1 MQGGEHGSGPERTT
15 AAGWSRFGRFGFRFA
30 FVALLLSFAVIFG
43 PFYLLPIVGSKL
55 QAVVDWM
62 FAGPKVYLGRHV
74 FHLAGVSALPHST
87 DSRDE
92 ALDWI
97 QMGLILL
104 YSLVAAVGWSVL
116 DRRRREYQVMAAWLR
131 FLLRMSLVFL
141 LLRYGIF
148 KVFPLQ
154 MSPPSLAVL
163 NERVGES
170 SPMTLFW
177 TLFGLRPG
185 YQILC
190 GVIEVAAAVLLF
202 FRRTALLGALLSAF
216 VMSNVLLFNLFFDV
230 PVKLGAA
237 VMLLMTVAVIAPDL
251 RSLLQFFW
259 FHREARPT
267 GVWVPPAKRRR
278 TRVAT
283 RVVEVASLVLVLV
296 QMVPFSYRTA
306 RKQREAALYPS
317 PLTGEWRIDAA
328 TGVVQGRKVSL
339 PPLTGEGAPMT
350 ALYLEPNGQAMARS
364 SDGRLW
370 RANAEIDPRA
380 KTMALG
386 SFYFDGERFAGEYAM
401 AQPDAEH
408 LVLTPT
414 GEGAGERSTL
424 EMTRVPLPKQYPLLE
439 RRFHWVNEWALER

>member
-1 MQGGEHGSGPERTT
+1 M
-15 AAGWSRFGRFGFRFA
+15 
-30 FVALLLSFAVIFG
+30 
-43 PFYLLPIVGSKL
+43 
-55 QAVVDWM
+55 
-62 FAGPKVYLGRHV
+62 
-74 FHLAGVSALPHST
+74 
-87 DSRDE
+87 
-92 ALDWI
+92 
-97 QMGLILL
+97 
-104 YSLVAAVGWSVL
+104 
-116 DRRRREYQVMAAWLR
+116 
-131 FLLRMSLVFL
+131 
-141 LLRYGIF
+141 LRYGIF

-163 NERVGES
+163 NEPVGAS

-190 GVIEVAAAVLLF
+190 GAIEVTAALLLF

-251 RSLLQFFW
+251 PSLLQFFW
-259 FHREARPT
+259 LHREARAA
-267 GVWVPPAKRRR
+267 GVWRPPLKRQRA
-278 TRVAT
+278 RVAL
-283 RVVEVASLVLVLV
+283 RVVEVVFLALILV

-306 RKQREAALYPS
+306 RQQRDAALHPS

-328 TGVVQGRKVSL
+328 TGMVNGRKVSL
-339 PPLTGEGAPMT
+339 PPLTGEGVPLT
-350 ALYLEPNGQAMARS
+350 ALFLEPNGQAMARS

-370 RANAEIDPRA
+370 RANAEIDTRA
-380 KTMALG
+380 KTVALG
-386 SFYFDGERFAGEYAM
+386 SFYFEGERFAGEYAM

-414 GEGAGERSTL
+414 GDGARERGTL
-424 EMTRVPLPKQYPLLE
+424 EMTRVPLPAQYPLLE